1 MSLSDQLTYSLV
13 WNLSQNVD
21 RSTGSSKT
29 GICPCLTPS
38 MIPYITNRGGPM
50 VGVEALAMQ
59 GLPIDKLLLTRES
72 QDELAD
78 LAGNAMSST
87 VVGACILSA
96 LVAGQKL
103 LKAGDDTET
112 YEMKKDVG
120 HKNSDQDMDVDLSPS
135 ATVGLEERIT
145 GHEDLVER
153 PLDLAATQTDSIA
166 RILEDAQKSVRL
178 CQCEGRKDV
187 TTRDLLRCVDCGS
200 SSCKKCAGRPEHSFE
215 PLDITQFPRLSPST
229 FVRGLKSTLPMCISL
244 TGVDKEL
251 LVSLREISGVT
262 IPEKRW
268 NSWCSAVL
276 RATHSEFRFVEP
288 KRQEIWSA
296 VYQSPHAIFE
306 LYLEPRQTEWR
317 LYAKPSDDEPAN
329 AEIRRLLQMPVAR
342 FRCKGDLLQ
351 GSWQFALPVAREITI
366 AIKGSG
372 GTVPSWEARLGLVDD
387 EFKDKVVH
395 SQLHISIPESQ
406 LSHFDRDISGAYVLL
421 DKCGT
426 ANGALHKQ
434 LPSDDDASLPPLF
447 MMLDPTRCGN
457 PAEDPFVFT
466 TSMRRYDFGEFRPII
481 CKLDPSWRQSDVQE
495 EQRVKCH
502 VPLHWMN
509 SESVKVQVS

>member
-1 MSLSDQLTYSLV
+1 
-13 WNLSQNVD
+13 
-21 RSTGSSKT
+21 
-29 GICPCLTPS
+29 
-38 MIPYITNRGGPM
+38 M

-120 HKNSDQDMDVDLSPS
+120 HRNSGQDMDVDLGSS
-135 ATVGLEERIT
+135 ATIGLEERIK

-153 PLDLAATQTDSIA
+153 PLDLAATQTDSIT
-166 RILEDAQKSVRL
+166 RILEDAQKSIRL

-215 PLDITQFPRLSPST
+215 PLDVTQSPRLSPST

-251 LVSLREISGVT
+251 LVSLRETSGVT

-276 RATHSEFRFVEP
+276 RATHSELRFVEP

-342 FRCKGDLLQ
+342 FRCKKDLLQ

-366 AIKGSG
+366 TIKGSG

-406 LSHFDRDISGAYVLL
+406 LSYFDRDISGAYVLL

-426 ANGALHKQ
+426 ANSALHKQ

-457 PAEDPFVFT
+457 PVEDPFVFT
-466 TSMRRYDFGEFRPII
+466 TSTRRYDFGEFRPII
-481 CKLDPSWRQSDVQE
+481 CKLDPSWRQSDIQE